1 MDRRELI
8 RTIAVL
14 TGAAFVG
21 GNLFLS
27 GCKDTR
33 GPLFSASDIAFLDE
47 VAETI
52 IPRTNTP
59 GAKDAAV
66 GKFIGFY
73 ASGCYDNAQQQILK
87 QGIKQLNDASKK
99 KFNTGFVQLSP
110 TQKESLLTV
119 IDKEAR
125 SQNAPPHYFTLMK
138 QLTLLGFFTSE
149 AGATQVLR
157 FLPVPG
163 TYEGCI
169 DYNGETAW
177 S

>member
-8 RTIAVL
+8 KTIAVL

-21 GNLFLS
+21 GELFLS
-27 GCKDTR
+27 GCKEAKE
-33 GPLFSASDIAFLDE
+33 PLFSTGDIAFLDE

-73 ASGCYDNAQQQILK
+73 AAGCYDNGQQQMLK
-87 QGIKQLNDASKK
+87 QGITHLNDASKK
-99 KFNTGFVQLSP
+99 EFKTGFVQLSAE
-110 TQKESLLTV
+110 QKQSLLTI
-119 IDKEAR
+119 IDKQAR
-125 SQNAPPHYFTLMK
+125 NQHTPSHYFTLMK

>member
-21 GNLFLS
+21 GELFLS
-27 GCKDTR
+27 GCKETN
-33 GPLFSASDIAFLDE
+33 GPLFSAGDIAFLDE

-59 GAKDAAV
+59 GAKDTAV

-73 ASGCYDNAQQQILK
+73 ASGCYDNGQQQILK
-87 QGIKQLNDASKK
+87 QGITQLNDASKK
-99 KFNTGFVQLSP
+99 KFKTSFIQLS
-110 TQKESLLTV
+110 TAQKESLLTG
-119 IDKEAR
+119 IDEEAR
-125 SQNAPPHYFTLMK
+125 SQKASPHYFTLMK